1 LGGGKNIQ
9 KWKETI
15 IVSIYKKGDRDRCEN
30 YRGIAL
36 WQTAYKILANTI
48 LSKTKPYIE
57 DYQNGFR
64 DGRSIIDNTF
74 VFKITHEKIWDYNQG
89 VQY

>member
-36 WQTAYKILANTI
+36 
-48 LSKTKPYIE
+48 
-57 DYQNGFR
+57 
-64 DGRSIIDNTF
+64 
-74 VFKITHEKIWDYNQG
+74 
-89 VQY
+89 